1 MTGPDTTLD
10 APAVGGRLGQLG
22 GALEAPGAPATGPG
36 RAGLDGLVGAA
47 NERDENLRNSGREK
61 VANSQSGTREIVEGD
76 EKDRGLFGKG
86 GGSGGPGGSGGGGGG
101 PGGTGRTGGGLGG
114 GDGSPLGA
122 FKSSM
127 PPGGSMLQN
136 MMGQPLQATQGLAQP
151 VQGLL
156 SGVQSAPQQFL
167 SPLTSLLGGGGL
179 PGSSGGSLNPMGA
192 TSPIIDGQGGSPD
205 EKARLS
211 GFVGRTAGIVD
222 YAWGGGHDPG
232 SPGPSQGTTDN
243 GGAADA
249 HGDRYKVGVDCSG
262 YTRWAYQDVFG
273 RDVLGASTSQ
283 SQYANGRVV
292 TGGPQPMDVA
302 FPPSAFTGG
311 DGPHHVQLYLGDGMV
326 AEAPQSGEKVRV
338 RPVAPGTEF
347 RRYLAA

>member
-22 GALEAPGAPATGPG
+22 GSLEAPGAPATGPG

-76 EKDRGLFGKG
+76 EKDKGLFGKG
-86 GGSGGPGGSGGGGGG
+86 GGAGGLGGAGGGGG

-136 MMGQPLQATQGLAQP
+136 MMGQPFQAAQGFAQP

-156 SGVQSAPQQFL
+156 SGAQSAPQQFL

-192 TSPIIDGQGGSPD
+192 TSSTIDGRGGSPD
-205 EKARLS
+205 EKARL
-211 GFVGRTAGIVD
+211 GEFVSQTAGIVD
-222 YAWGGGHDPG
+222 YAWGGGHG
-232 SPGPSQGTTDN
+232 GAPGPSQGTTDN

-262 YTRWAYQDVFG
+262 LTRWGYQYVTG
-273 RDVLGASTSQ
+273 SDVLGPSTSE

-292 TGGPQPMDVA
+292 TGGPQPLDVA
-302 FPPSAFTGG
+302 FPPSAGRP
-311 DGPHHVQLYLGDGMV
+311 PHHVQLYLGDGMV